1 MTKELECESNQSV
14 VDLDVY
20 TNFLRQKGQD
30 LDKKALAKALKA
42 RRSVILLIKEKERRA
57 FGPVQLTLLIDFVE
71 IVTTAWVVLDDDL
84 VGQIFVGRNELS
96 LRAVGRST
104 GKRGARIDGDA
115 TMIVQV
121 RGQSGTMSSV
131 HGMLDTGAGVS
142 VMSVEAWQEL
152 RAPLLKQREDEFLLG
167 RTFIRDFDVLID
179 LSKNSILIRDP
190 MR

>member
-96 LRAVGRST
+96 LRAIGRST
-104 GKRGARIDGDA
+104 GKRSTRLNGDA
-115 TMIVQV
+115 TMTVQV
-121 RGQSGTMSSV
+121 RGQNGTMSSL
-131 HGMLDTGAGVS
+131 HGMLDTGVG
-142 VMSVEAWQEL
+142 VMSVEAWQNL
-152 RAPLLKQREDEFLLG
+152 GAPLL
-167 RTFIRDFDVLID
+167 
-179 LSKNSILIRDP
+179 
-190 MR
+190 